1 MHQQFLNL
9 IDSGRQTLLGLARL
23 ARIAA
28 ECESNDLPDLTEAE
42 VQQAAGQI
50 AGRNIQDVVA
60 GWRGRQD
67 AWQADKNP
75 ATLRQLVIYEA
86 AVAAVTAGHV
96 ATAQQAASS
105 QIIVP
110 TGVDLRAM
118 RRLQ

>member
-50 AGRNIQDVVA
+50 AERNIQEVVA
-60 GWRGRQD
+60 GWRACQE